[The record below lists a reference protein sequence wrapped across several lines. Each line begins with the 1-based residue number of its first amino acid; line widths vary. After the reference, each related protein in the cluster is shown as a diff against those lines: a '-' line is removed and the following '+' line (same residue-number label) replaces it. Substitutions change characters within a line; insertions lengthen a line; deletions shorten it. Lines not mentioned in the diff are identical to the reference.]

1 MAELAGHQARYVI
14 KVRKIQAKN
23 LREMD
28 DNFAREVFHLESLE
42 ELRSRVRLNLEME
55 ERVRSQRE
63 VEAGVTEVL
72 LSRNP
77 MDLPERLVEWMLE
90 RVIREATGK
99 REVPDKL
106 RAELAERYR
115 PQVERSLKREVL
127 LSSVARQEKLD
138 VTEEETAEEIDRM
151 AQAEPR
157 QAARVRARY
166 QTPEARANLRES
178 LLERKALDWLI
189 NEAEVQDDVG
199 TESPIVVPATR

>member
-1 MAELAGHQARYVI
+1 
-14 KVRKIQAKN
+14 
-23 LREMD
+23 
-28 DNFAREVFHLESLE
+28 
-42 ELRSRVRLNLEME
+42 
-55 ERVRSQRE
+55 
-63 VEAGVTEVL
+63 
-72 LSRNP
+72 
-77 MDLPERLVEWMLE
+77 MLE
-90 RVIREATGK
+90 RVICEATGK

-138 VTEEETAEEIDRM
+138 VTEEETAEEIARM

-178 LLERKALDWLI
+178 LLERKGLDWLI
-189 NEAEVQDDVG
+189 NEAR
-199 TESPIVVPATR
+199 AH